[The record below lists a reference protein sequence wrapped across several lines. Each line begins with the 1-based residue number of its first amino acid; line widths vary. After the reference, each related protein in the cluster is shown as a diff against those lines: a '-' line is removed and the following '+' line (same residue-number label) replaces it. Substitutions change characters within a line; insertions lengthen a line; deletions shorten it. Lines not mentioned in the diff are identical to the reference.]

1 MVKKM
6 NKSTLIEAVVAST
19 SLKKKDAEAAVNAV
33 VAAIEKAL
41 VAGDKVQVAGLG
53 TFKVK
58 ERAAKK
64 GKNPQ
69 TQAVIT
75 IPACKYPAF
84 TAGKTLKDAVNK

>member
-1 MVKKM
+1 M

-19 SLKKKDAEAAVNAV
+19 SLKKKDAEVAVNAAV
-33 VAAIEKAL
+33 KAIETAL
-41 VAGDKVQVAGLG
+41 VAGEKVQISGLG

-58 ERAAKK
+58 ERASKR

-69 TQAVIT
+69 TQAEIT

>member
-1 MVKKM
+1 M
-6 NKSTLIEAVVAST
+6 NKSTLVEAVVAST
-19 SLKKKDAEAAVNAV
+19 SLKKKDAEVAVNAAV
-33 VAAIEKAL
+33 KAIETAL
-41 VAGDKVQVAGLG
+41 VAGEKVQIAGLG

-75 IPACKYPAF
+75 IPACKFPAF
-84 TAGKTLKDAVNK
+84 TAGKSLKEAVNK

>member
-1 MVKKM
+1 M

-19 SLKKKDAEAAVNAV
+19 SLKKKDAEAAVNAAV
-33 VAAIEKAL
+33 KAIENAL
-41 VAGDKVQVAGLG
+41 VAGDKGQVAGVG

-58 ERAAKK
+58 VRAAKK

-69 TQAVIT
+69 TQAEIT
-75 IPACKYPAF
+75 IPACKYPSF